1 MSRLA
6 GNWKVTW
13 DATGKAVTMTES
25 FFRNF
30 LLLYVGRKVL
40 LPNLMLMVKLPFDIS
55 WEKEGKKR
63 SVQFISHDLAE

>member
-13 DATGKAVTMTES
+13 DATGKVVTMTES